1 VKNLILLLLAITLY
15 LILSG
20 CGRIGKTEKDAANR
34 HLPTPAQSGPL
45 SGNVSSAEPSSFQE
59 RYVTDPVN
67 DKSFTQ
73 SITPEISSFSIPLYP
88 DATFISGKRA
98 QGMTPQEKAM
108 IQSIM
113 EMYSLDSIDE
123 IIHFYRASRKNL
135 SITEF
140 QTDRG
145 RNVTISDI
153 PELVPHPFCTRM
165 TTLVLYR
172 ENREGRTRMIYTGF
186 RLRE

>member
-1 VKNLILLLLAITLY
+1 VKNLIFPLLVLTLS

-20 CGRIGKTEKDAANR
+20 CGRIGEAEKEAANPV
-34 HLPTPAQSGPL
+34 LPTPVPSRPL
-45 SGNVSSAEPSSFQE
+45 SDNASIDPSRSPE
-59 RYVTDPVN
+59 RYETNLVKDE
-67 DKSFTQ
+67 SFTQ
-73 SITPEISSFSIPLYP
+73 SITPESSSFSIPLYP
-88 DATFISGKRA
+88 DATLISGKKA

-108 IQSIM
+108 IQSTM

-123 IIHFYRASRKNL
+123 IIRFYRASRKGL
-135 SITEF
+135 SIREF

-153 PELVPHPFCTRM
+153 PELVPQPFCSRA

-172 ENREGRTRMIYTGF
+172 ENKDGRTRMIYTGF
-186 RLRE
+186 RLKE